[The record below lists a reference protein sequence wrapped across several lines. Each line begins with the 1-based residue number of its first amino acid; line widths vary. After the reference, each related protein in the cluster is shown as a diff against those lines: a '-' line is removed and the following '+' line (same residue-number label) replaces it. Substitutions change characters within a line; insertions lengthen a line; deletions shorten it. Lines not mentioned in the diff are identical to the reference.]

1 MLHFSV
7 KPLCFASIGYVQ
19 QLGMLRSPRK
29 THLVGATDTC
39 LPTGLSDTIWVVS
52 LHAFDTWQI
61 CIVGVLVS
69 CNDMHS
75 C

>member
-1 MLHFSV
+1 MLCFSV
-7 KPLCFASIGYVQ
+7 KPLCLASIRYVQ

-39 LPTGLSDTIWVVS
+39 LSTVLSATIWVVS
-52 LHAFDTWQI
+52 LHAFDIWQI
-61 CIVGVLVS
+61 CTVGVLTPFD
-69 CNDMHS
+69 DMHS